1 MDPWIGLLKVH
12 INGYMKTAHIS
23 ETLRTVY
30 IYILYTHYI
39 YVYIHSISCETLKL

>member
-1 MDPWIGLLKVH
+1 MDRTLKVH

-30 IYILYTHYI
+30 IYIYYTRTIYMYI
-39 YVYIHSISCETLKL
+39 YTANHVKL